1 MSGEERFERVKSIMM
16 TTFGVEEQRITP
28 SAHLVEDLELDSLD
42 WTELLVTLE
51 RETGQ
56 EVSEGE
62 AKGIRTV
69 ADLLDLIGRKYAASA

>member
-16 TTFGVEEQRITP
+16 KTFGVEEKRITP
-28 SAHLVEDLELDSLD
+28 SARLVEDLELDSLD

-69 ADLLDLIGRKYAASA
+69 ADLLDLIDRKHAASA